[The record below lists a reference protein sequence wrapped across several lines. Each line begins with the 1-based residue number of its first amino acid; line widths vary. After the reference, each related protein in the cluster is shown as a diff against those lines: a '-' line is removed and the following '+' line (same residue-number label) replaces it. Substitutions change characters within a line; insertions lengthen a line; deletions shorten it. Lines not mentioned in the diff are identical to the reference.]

1 MALLVDLEIMNPYK
15 VLGIPNN
22 STISE
27 IKIAYR
33 HAASQNHPD
42 LGGFH
47 QAMVA
52 VNAAYED
59 LVGSRC
65 GVRARKTK
73 TTDRGRSKT
82 KTGGSSRTS
91 SRTHRAK
98 AHASQTDPLPESSPI
113 NSAYWLSIYHELV
126 AMSQERGYKRG
137 WVAYKLSQLRPP
149 IGIWRLHAY
158 NMGYKEGW
166 VYHQL
171 KL

>member
-1 MALLVDLEIMNPYK
+1 MNPHK
-15 VLGIPNN
+15 ILGIPNN

-33 HAASQNHPD
+33 CAASKNHPD
-42 LGGFH
+42 LGGSH

-52 VNAAYED
+52 INAAYEE
-59 LVGSRC
+59 LTGKSSR
-65 GVRARKTK
+65 VRKTK
-73 TTDRGRSKT
+73 TSSQHRSKT
-82 KTGGSSRTS
+82 KPTGNNRTS
-91 SRTHRAK
+91 GRTDRTK
-98 AHASQTDPLPESSPI
+98 AQASQTNPPPESSPI

-126 AMSQERGYKRG
+126 SIGQERGYKRG

-149 IGIWRLHAY
+149 IGIWRLHAH

>member
-1 MALLVDLEIMNPYK
+1 MNPYK
-15 VLGIPNN
+15 ILGIPNN

-33 HAASQNHPD
+33 QAASQNHPD
-42 LGGFH
+42 LGGSH

-52 VNAAYED
+52 VNAAYEE
-59 LVGSRC
+59 LTGNCSSRM
-65 GVRARKTK
+65 RKTR
-73 TTDRGRSKT
+73 TTSQGRSQTNTSGSNRTSRRTHKT
-82 KTGGSSRTS
+82 K
-91 SRTHRAK
+91 AQ
-98 AHASQTDPLPESSPI
+98 ASQTDPPPESSPI

-126 AMSQERGYKRG
+126 SISQERGYKRG

-149 IGIWRLHAY
+149 IGIWRLHAH

-171 KL
+171 RL